1 MRIGIVGS
9 GLQCRRRIESL
20 ADSVDDEV
28 ILVAGINHESLDLVS
43 TKYAI
48 QTTQNVEDIFLDKG
62 IDAVIV
68 CTPPSSHL
76 KYIAM
81 ALEQDKKILVEKPIS
96 QTSEELV
103 LLRDRFGV
111 TLNRNLRC
119 GFNHRFHPG
128 IQKMKELLNLGLI
141 GSPIFARAVYGI
153 CARDDYPK
161 EWRANPSFA
170 AGGQFMEQG
179 SHLID
184 LFSWLVGPPV
194 SIYCK
199 TSNLIFENQPLDDG
213 GMAILGFENGVT
225 AQMHTT
231 LGQWHNKFE
240 FEIFGD
246 SGFLKVEGLGN
257 TYGTEKLMH
266 GKRDQS
272 APFNQEVFEFR
283 GIDRSWRAEWESFK
297 RSFESE
303 TEDIAKFEDGLF
315 TMQVAEAGYR
325 SSKTGSE
332 IRI

>member
-1 MRIGIVGS
+1 MKIGIIGS

-20 ADSVDDEV
+20 SDSMDDEI
-28 ILVAGINHESLDLVS
+28 ILVAGINRESLDLVS
-43 TKYAI
+43 TKYGI
-48 QTTQNVEDIFLDKG
+48 QTTLNVEEVFLDNR

-68 CTPPSSHL
+68 CTPPNSHL
-76 KYIAM
+76 KYLSM
-81 ALEQDKKILVEKPIS
+81 ALEQKKKILVEKPIS

-103 LLRDRFGV
+103 ALREKFGLDLDRYI
-111 TLNRNLRC
+111 RC

-128 IQKMKELLNLGLI
+128 IQKMRVLLDSGLI
-141 GSPIFARAVYGI
+141 GTPIFARAVYGI

-170 AGGQFMEQG
+170 AGGQFIEQG

-184 LFSWLVGPPV
+184 LFNWLIGSPI

-199 TSNLIFENQPLDDG
+199 TSNLIFQNQPLDDG
-213 GMAILGFENGVT
+213 GMAILGFKNGMT

-246 SGFLKVEGLGN
+246 SGFLRVEGLGN
-257 TYGTEKLMH
+257 TYGTEKLIH

-283 GIDRSWRAEWESFK
+283 SIDKSWRAEWESFK
-297 RSFESE
+297 LSFESE
-303 TEDIAKFEDGLF
+303 AEDIAKFKDGLF
-315 TMQVAEAGYR
+315 AMQVAEAGYK
-325 SSKTGSE
+325 SSKSGSE
-332 IRI
+332 IKI